1 MTLDEITSALKSAHL
16 PPDAA
21 LTAGVGKAEELAPAV
36 YVIAEKF
43 CRGVYLLPAENE
55 LLFYGL
61 HVLAAARHPGLFDHL
76 MAMTRLPETQ
86 LDQLFPDQTPTSLKR
101 LLLSVWAGDSDMLFD
116 LIESS
121 DIVSDVKWALFDLL
135 ARLTF
140 DGRIP
145 RERTIDFLERL
156 ERDQVFDE
164 DDNVWWGW
172 GEAVTN
178 LGIKQ
183 LEPALHRVWSK
194 AIYQHFSERDHQE
207 SLSQLNRSAGDL
219 TDPACFIESE
229 SMPIDDPVEGV
240 AWISRRAELA
250 LSWKADRED
259 QDGFHEEEDPAKS
272 IRLTEGEREWLAGFL
287 ISVQAPSGAMNFEML
302 DGLFTALVIGPA
314 VVPPSMYMPV
324 IWGTED
330 GSGPEWDSQEQLQ
343 YFMDL
348 LMKHWNA
355 IAARRNADAPHD
367 PFILGSD
374 GAYWAQGFLAGFVL
388 AEAEWEPMLKDR
400 RAAELFMPICALDA
414 EGLKDVPD
422 KPSAEDCAE
431 IIKDLPVILKL
442 IAAYWRYPDR
452 PLPFAEPV
460 RSTKVGRNEPCPCG
474 SGKKFKK
481 CCGGHSPQT
490 LH

>member
-1 MTLDEITSALKSAHL
+1 MMLGMPYVEIEVERGNAPGIARFYDEIFGAPPATHGAAGWQTNEHGLVQIDRWAMRWASDGRGTGPYRPVVAGRMLSHVQWPTTLPTFDELLGLDGLDESN
-16 PPDAA
+16 
-21 LTAGVGKAEELAPAV
+21 V
-36 YVIAEKF
+36 YRA
-43 CRGVYLLPAENE
+43 
-55 LLFYGL
+55 
-61 HVLAAARHPGLFDHL
+61 
-76 MAMTRLPETQ
+76 
-86 LDQLFPDQTPTSLKR
+86 
-101 LLLSVWAGDSDMLFD
+101 LLSH
-116 LIESS
+116 
-121 DIVSDVKWALFDLL
+121 
-135 ARLTF
+135 T
-140 DGRIP
+140 
-145 RERTIDFLERL
+145 ERL

-207 SLSQLNRSAGDL
+207 SLGQLERAAGDL
-219 TDPACFIESE
+219 TDPACFIEAE

-259 QDGFHEEEDPAKS
+259 QDGFHDEVDPAKS

-287 ISVQAPSGAMNFEML
+287 VSVQAPSGAMNFEML

-481 CCGGHSPQT
+481 CHGA
-490 LH
+490 